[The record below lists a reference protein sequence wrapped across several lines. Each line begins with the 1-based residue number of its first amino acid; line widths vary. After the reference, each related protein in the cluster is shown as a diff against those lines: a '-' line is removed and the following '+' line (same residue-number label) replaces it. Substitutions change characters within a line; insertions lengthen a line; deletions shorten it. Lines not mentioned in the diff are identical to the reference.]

1 MQDRLEL
8 FAVELQEEKFRLIQI
23 YVWISAAIFT
33 GMMAITFASLTLV
46 YLFWESARLA
56 VLGALTVAYAGVLI
70 AIIVAFRRRRLSPF
84 AQIAAVPLGFLVQR
98 AVFPRRKILGSLLR
112 WAPLV
117 FSAVRGFKA
126 AVTPART
133 ESR

>member
-1 MQDRLEL
+1 MYSQREL
-8 FAVELQEEKFRLIQI
+8 
-23 YVWISAAIFT
+23 T
-33 GMMAITFASLTLV
+33 
-46 YLFWESARLA
+46 RLA
-56 VLGALTVAYAGVLI
+56 AYKAALRRDIALSRARCAEAAARAVQPLEWLDRVLD
-70 AIIVAFRRRRLSPF
+70 FWRRLSPF

-98 AVFPRRKILGSLLR
+98 TVFPRRKILGSLLR